1 MDPGSSFGR
10 WRVHVIVTVGGDLGF
25 DFNILS
31 ESHFENDILSEI
43 HHAGTSGQ
51 VKAAQALLGKV
62 PKQYKK
68 FSK

>member
-1 MDPGSSFGR
+1 M
-10 WRVHVIVTVGGDLGF
+10 IVTVGGDLGF

-31 ESHFENDILSEI
+31 ESHFDNDILSEI
-43 HHAGTSGQ
+43 HHAGTSG
-51 VKAAQALLGKV
+51 KADAAQAVLRKV